1 MVGFLFVLMSLST
14 WAGPSAVADVAGRW
28 SVNISGSD
36 GAIGGVASLDQQGDK
51 VTGWMGPKEDDTIP
65 VSGVLKGD
73 KLTLKTHP
81 KPGFAVPFDTC
92 ELTVS
97 ADRMTGSIEPDGAKA
112 TIEFVRARQQ
122 EK

>member
-1 MVGFLFVLMSLST
+1 
-14 WAGPSAVADVAGRW
+14 
-28 SVNISGSD
+28 
-36 GAIGGVASLDQQGDK
+36 
-51 VTGWMGPKEDDTIP
+51 MGPKEDDTIP

>member
-65 VSGVLKGD
+65 VSD
-73 KLTLKTHP
+73 
-81 KPGFAVPFDTC
+81 
-92 ELTVS
+92 
-97 ADRMTGSIEPDGAKA
+97 
-112 TIEFVRARQQ
+112 
-122 EK
+122 